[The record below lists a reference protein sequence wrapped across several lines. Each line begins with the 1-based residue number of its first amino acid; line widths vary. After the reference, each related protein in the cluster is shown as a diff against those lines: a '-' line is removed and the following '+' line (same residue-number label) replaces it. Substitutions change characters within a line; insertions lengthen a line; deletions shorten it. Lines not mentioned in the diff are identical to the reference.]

1 MEENEVIQEGIKQY
15 IVLDLGKEE
24 YGISIEKVEIIE
36 KVSAITRVPKAP
48 DFIKGVVNQRGEIVP
63 VMSLRAKF
71 NLPEVQYT
79 DASRII
85 MVKLEEDSIGIIV
98 DSVKEVLTFSEE
110 NIEDVQNIT
119 SGPGSE
125 YVLGVGKVNERIIT
139 LLDLAKLVDFSIRK
153 LQ

>member
-71 NLPEVQYT
+71 SLPEVQYT

-110 NIEDVQNIT
+110 NIENVQNIT

>member
-1 MEENEVIQEGIKQY
+1 MDNEIMDDGIKQY
-15 IVLDLGKEE
+15 IVLNLGKEE

-36 KVSAITRVPKAP
+36 KVSSITRVPKAP
-48 DFIKGVVNQRGEIVP
+48 SFIKGVVNQRGEIVP

-71 NLPEVQYT
+71 DLPEVQYT

-98 DSVKEVLTFSEE
+98 DSVKEVLTFSKE
-110 NIEDVQNIT
+110 NIENVQNIT

-125 YVLGVGKVNERIIT
+125 YVLGVGKVDERIVT
-139 LLDLAKLVDFSIRK
+139 LLDLKKLVDFSIRK